1 MEVDVAGKIIYSY
14 GPSFMAM
21 LNNQRVTEMVFRV
34 FSIFGVFSM
43 IIVFTIA
50 ITTTIV
56 SHYESVSVSLTMS
69 LFFIAIFQLPK
80 LLASCL

>member
-43 IIVFTIA
+43 IIF
-50 ITTTIV
+50 
-56 SHYESVSVSLTMS
+56 
-69 LFFIAIFQLPK
+69 LP
-80 LLASCL
+80 LL